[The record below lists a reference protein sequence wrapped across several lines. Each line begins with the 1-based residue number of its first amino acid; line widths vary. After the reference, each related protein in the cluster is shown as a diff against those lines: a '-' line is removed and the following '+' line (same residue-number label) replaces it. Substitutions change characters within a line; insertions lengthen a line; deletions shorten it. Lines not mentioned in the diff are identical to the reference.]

1 MSLIQGFPQHS
12 LAERT
17 HAWSQIEKNPFDILV
32 IGGGIT
38 GAGIARDAASRGLKV
53 LLVEK
58 HDYAWGTS
66 SRSSKL
72 IHGGVRYLEN
82 FEFKLVQESTLERAL
97 LWKLAPQLA
106 KPLAFLFPA
115 YKNSRVA
122 LWKLNIG
129 LWVYDFLA
137 RFQVPEIHKKFS
149 AQQLRS
155 VEPALKQE
163 GLTGAIHY
171 FDGATD
177 DALLTLANILDAQT
191 LGAQTLSRAEC
202 TAMTWNEKASKS
214 FKEFHS
220 IEIEDKLSGEK
231 KNVRARVVVSAAGPW
246 TDALLAKLISDSKK
260 APPKLLRPTR
270 GSHLV
275 VSQEK
280 LPLKHAVVMTHPQDG
295 RVLFGI
301 PWGDFTVVGT
311 TDLDD
316 AGNPEQTQ
324 MTGQEVDYLLK
335 SALDYFPAHPLTR
348 SDVISTWTGL
358 RPLMAP
364 ASDMSESNVSRE
376 HYINFIDPGLLIVAG
391 GKLTTFRQMAEEC
404 VDRIVSETQKWPTPL
419 TSVLKKTLTKDRPLP
434 YIYAPSSSITHSQNN
449 PSNFIGSSEAAR
461 MNLEDVE
468 VILKTQ
474 CVFTLEDFMVRRTS
488 IYYKENQNG
497 LKLLPQ
503 LKAVFQKVLSWN
515 DEKWQNEVKAYTSYV
530 DHHVTNVLK

>member
-1 MSLIQGFPQHS
+1 MSQTQGFPS
-12 LAERT
+12 NSIAERAQT
-17 HAWSQIEKNPFDILV
+17 WSLIDKNPFDILI

-53 LLVEK
+53 LVVEK

-82 FEFKLVQESTLERAL
+82 LEFKLVQESTLERAL

-115 YKNSRVA
+115 YKNSRVP

-129 LWVYDFLA
+129 LWLYDFLA

-149 AQQLRS
+149 AQKLLTL
-155 VEPALKQE
+155 EPALKQE

-177 DALLTLANILDAQT
+177 DALLTLVNILDAQT
-191 LGAQTLSRAEC
+191 LGAKALSRAEC
-202 TAMTWNEKASKS
+202 TAISWNEKTSKS

-220 IEIEDKLSGEK
+220 IEIEDKLSSEK
-231 KNVRARVVVSAAGPW
+231 KNIRARVVVSAAGPW
-246 TDALLAKLISDSKK
+246 TDALLAKLVSDSKK
-260 APPKLLRPTR
+260 ASAKLLRPTR

-280 LPLKHAVVMTHPQDG
+280 LPLKHAVVMTHPKDG

-316 AGNPEQTQ
+316 SGNPEQTQ
-324 MTGQEVDYLLK
+324 MTGEEVDYLLK

-376 HYINFIDPGLLIVAG
+376 HYINFIDPGLLVVAG

-419 TSVLKKTLTKDRPLP
+419 TSVLKKTLTKERPLP
-434 YIYAPSSSITHSQNN
+434 YIFTPKASSA
-449 PSNFIGSSEAAR
+449 FIGSTEAAR

-474 CVFTLEDFMVRRTS
+474 SVFTLEDFMVRRTS
-488 IYYKENQNG
+488 IYYKETQNG

-503 LKAVFQKVLSWN
+503 LKAVFQKVLSW
-515 DEKWQNEVKAYTSYV
+515 DEEKWQSEVAAYTSYV
-530 DHHVTNVLK
+530 DHHVTNVLKLN